1 MWWRE
6 CRYSGERLTVAWGL
20 RTDCVCLPSFLPQAE
35 ISSAAAQGKLAYVSP
50 TVRAMP
56 SSSNKVAMAAHP
68 HAGAS
73 ASRLRPAPANLNLSR
88 GVGAAGGL
96 GQLSPVQASVQLGQP
111 VLLNAPSQV
120 EVRRYVGAPVFCVA
134 GSEAFL
140 PQLKTES
147 GCFERV

>member
-1 MWWRE
+1 MYR
-6 CRYSGERLTVAWGL
+6 R
-20 RTDCVCLPSFLPQAE
+20 CLSLPPLLPQAE

-56 SSSNKVAMAAHP
+56 SSNKVAMAAHP

-96 GQLSPVQASVQLGQP
+96 GQLSPVQASMQLGQP

-140 PQLKTES
+140 P
-147 GCFERV
+147 